1 MKMIKIS
8 PLMFELRSTLDANH
22 ISWHDDSEIWWDA
35 IVERTKIPAL
45 TKDGDITSVVYIY
58 PTLPGSKMGFSY
70 GYPDF
75 LEVWN
80 HDWTDEPEP
89 MSVNDILQRLM
100 SNGD

>member
-1 MKMIKIS
+1 MIKIS
-8 PLMFELRSTLDANH
+8 PLMLELRSMLDANH
-22 ISWHDDSEIWWDA
+22 ISWYDDSDNWGDA
-35 IVERTKIPAL
+35 VVERTKIPAL
-45 TKDGDITSVVYIY
+45 AKGENTTSVVYIY
-58 PTLPGSKMGFSY
+58 PTLAGSTMGFSY